1 MTMNETGSRS
11 ANEGE
16 SSTSRGHSDSNCR
29 GSQTTTLRHRNHRP
43 DGGVLAV
50 AGLWESSQVPD
61 GSVLESCAII
71 TTTPNESLTEIHD
84 RMPVILAEEH

>member
-1 MTMNETGSRS
+1 MTMNESGSRS

-43 DGGVLAV
+43 VGAAKAVGWDQWRFAAPAHHDFSTIPEGGPVSRV
-50 AGLWESSQVPD
+50 ASAQWH
-61 GSVLESCAII
+61 
-71 TTTPNESLTEIHD
+71 SL
-84 RMPVILAEEH
+84 